1 MIYIRKATLCK
12 NSTEQ
17 TREIQE
23 GNKKTGKIQKKNTK
37 KKKRRWRRRRRRPPN
52 NKRITRE
59 RELRKEGSE
68 SLVVSPQAQD
78 QSKRVPLKDASI

>member
-23 GNKKTGKIQKKNTK
+23 GNKKTGKIQKKYPK
-37 KKKRRWRRRRRRPPN
+37 KKKKKMKKKKKKKKTTKQQKN
-52 NKRITRE
+52 YKR
-59 RELRKEGSE
+59 
-68 SLVVSPQAQD
+68 
-78 QSKRVPLKDASI
+78 KRVKKRGE

>member
-23 GNKKTGKIQKKNTK
+23 GNNKTGKIQKKNTK
-37 KKKRRWRRRRRRPPN
+37 KKKEDEEEEEEDHQTT
-52 NKRITRE
+52 K
-59 RELRKEGSE
+59 ELQEKES
-68 SLVVSPQAQD
+68 
-78 QSKRVPLKDASI
+78 

>member
-23 GNKKTGKIQKKNTK
+23 GNKKTGKIQKKKYQK
-37 KKKRRWRRRRRRPPN
+37 KKKEDEEEEEEDHQTT
-52 NKRITRE
+52 K
-59 RELRKEGSE
+59 ELQEKES
-68 SLVVSPQAQD
+68 
-78 QSKRVPLKDASI
+78 

>member
-23 GNKKTGKIQKKNTK
+23 GNKKTGKIQKKKYQK
-37 KKKRRWRRRRRRPPN
+37 KKKEDEEEEEDHQTT
-52 NKRITRE
+52 K
-59 RELRKEGSE
+59 ELQEKES
-68 SLVVSPQAQD
+68 
-78 QSKRVPLKDASI
+78 

>member
-37 KKKRRWRRRRRRPPN
+37 KKKKKMKKKKKKTTKQQKN
-52 NKRITRE
+52 YKR
-59 RELRKEGSE
+59 
-68 SLVVSPQAQD
+68 
-78 QSKRVPLKDASI
+78 KRAKKRGE

>member
-37 KKKRRWRRRRRRPPN
+37 KKK
-52 NKRITRE
+52 KEDEEEEDHHTTK
-59 RELRKEGSE
+59 ELQEKES
-68 SLVVSPQAQD
+68 
-78 QSKRVPLKDASI
+78 

>member
-23 GNKKTGKIQKKNTK
+23 GNKKTGKIQKKKTK
-37 KKKRRWRRRRRRPPN
+37 KKKKKMKKKKKKTTKQQKN
-52 NKRITRE
+52 YKR
-59 RELRKEGSE
+59 
-68 SLVVSPQAQD
+68 
-78 QSKRVPLKDASI
+78 KRVKKRGE

>member
-23 GNKKTGKIQKKNTK
+23 GNKKTGKIQKKYQK
-37 KKKRRWRRRRRRPPN
+37 KKKEEEEEEEEDHQTT
-52 NKRITRE
+52 K
-59 RELRKEGSE
+59 ELQEKES
-68 SLVVSPQAQD
+68 
-78 QSKRVPLKDASI
+78 

>member
-23 GNKKTGKIQKKNTK
+23 GNKKTGKIQKKYQK
-37 KKKRRWRRRRRRPPN
+37 KKKEEEEEEEEEDHQTT
-52 NKRITRE
+52 K
-59 RELRKEGSE
+59 ELQEKES
-68 SLVVSPQAQD
+68 
-78 QSKRVPLKDASI
+78 

>member
-1 MIYIRKATLCK
+1 MYERLLYARTAQSKPEKYKKEIRKQGK
-12 NSTEQ
+12 Y
-17 TREIQE
+17 
-23 GNKKTGKIQKKNTK
+23 KKKIPK